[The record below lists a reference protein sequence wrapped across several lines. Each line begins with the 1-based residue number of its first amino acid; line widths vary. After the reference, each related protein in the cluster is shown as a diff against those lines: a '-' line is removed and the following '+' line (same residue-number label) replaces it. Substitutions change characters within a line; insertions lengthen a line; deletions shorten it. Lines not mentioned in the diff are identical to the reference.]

1 VHTGE
6 KKKLGWVTGDL
17 SGERAGVEIKEQVS
31 AWSIANRRGFA
42 GQREIPLVPIIE
54 RKNDPLTVV
63 FEGNLKPGLRGVPD
77 WLEMSGFARG
87 PGWPAV
93 DEVLGPGRW
102 WPGRLGD
109 DNTRMP
115 WSRARGGRGVEGGIC
130 TGVATGAG
138 VTG

>member
-1 VHTGE
+1 
-6 KKKLGWVTGDL
+6 LL
-17 SGERAGVEIKEQVS
+17 EIKEQVS

-42 GQREIPLVPIIE
+42 GQREIPLVAIIE

-77 WLEMSGFARG
+77 WLESRNEWFRTRPG
-87 PGWPAV
+87 PAGWPAV

-109 DNTRMP
+109 DDTRMP
-115 WSRARGGRGVEGGIC
+115 WSQARGGRGLEGGIC